1 MLGVEATK
9 IKVYHPDYH
18 EDGLHVFL
26 KSVKDGRAV
35 ITRGWTKVVHAFS
48 MKEGTIWAF
57 RFYNCSNS
65 ENDFR
70 LSLYRL

>member
-1 MLGVEATK
+1 MLSAEATK

-18 EDGLHVFL
+18 ENGLHVFL

-35 ITRGWTKVVHAFS
+35 ITRGWTKVVRAVG
-48 MKEGTIWAF
+48 MKEGTIWAS
-57 RFYNCSNS
+57 RFYNSPDS
-65 ENDFR
+65 ENDFW

>member
-1 MLGVEATK
+1 MLGAEATK

-26 KSVKDGRAV
+26 KSVTDGRAV
-35 ITRGWTKVVHAFS
+35 ITRGWTKVVRAFG
-48 MKEGTIWAF
+48 MKEGTIWEF
-57 RFYNCSNS
+57 RFYNCSDR